1 MFSLLVNLKTESD
14 ENLVVNYQNTKNN
27 LVVGE
32 LFKRHSL
39 MCFTV
44 CVKYLKDEDAAHDAT
59 MSIFE
64 KLFTDLQKHQINN
77 FKSWLHTVCKNH
89 CLILLRKPNV
99 LVSLNEDEGEN
110 ENLFMQLSNILNHED
125 DKQEKEEKLQA
136 VENAILGLKDKQK
149 QCIEL
154 FYLKQKSYVEIAA
167 ITGYTENEVKS
178 YIQNGKRNLKI
189 ILEQKGITIGL
200 ALFLWIQIRA

>member
-44 CVKYLKDEDAAHDAT
+44 CVKYLRDEDAAHDAT
-59 MSIFE
+59 MNIFE
-64 KLFTDLQKHQINN
+64 KLFIDLQKHQITN

-99 LVSLNEDEGEN
+99 LVSINEDEEEN
-110 ENLFMQLSNILNHED
+110 ENLFMQLSNILNHDD

-136 VENAILGLKDKQK
+136 VESAILGLKDKQK